1 MKKNYLRIVY
11 DDLKVWL
18 DGLEIEK
25 KSAAY
30 SCMRKIGAFLDNKN
44 DDLYSLTI
52 SIWRLNKWANEKTN
66 GKFHEVQRC
75 FNQLNQFLK
84 EQKVDV
90 IEYLDIE
97 YSEGLPLIILNEEDI
112 EENSVIIEMILP
124 VVVIYSSSKTDGDKV
139 ESYKG
144 QAYVG
149 LRKHKKD
156 KYRKKNIQKRRKS
169 RRNKI
174 RKRKNRKKRR
184 G

>member
-1 MKKNYLRIVY
+1 MKKDYLRIVY